1 MTIIEFP
8 LKNRAAKP
16 AFEDLYE
23 EYYQPLLHYLYKKTG
38 NMQDAEDLT
47 SETFLYCYRSYDQ
60 YDPEK
65 SAVSTWVYL
74 VANSRLKNFFRD
86 RRHDAD
92 YSDFEE
98 WLFADEPDMEQA
110 VYLEQLRDFLAGEL
124 ERLPERQRQVVLLR
138 FFRDQSYDEIAAK
151 LSTTPGNI
159 RTILSRTL
167 TRLEQALTST
177 KYDWRE

>member
-74 VANSRLKNFFRD
+74 VANSRLKNHYRD
-86 RRHDAD
+86 KREHVEISELENLLPAG
-92 YSDFEE
+92 ET
-98 WLFADEPDMEQA
+98 DMERA
-110 VYLEQLRDFLAGEL
+110 AYLEQLRSFLA
-124 ERLPERQRQVVLLR
+124 ERLANLPERQQQVIALR
-138 FFRDQSYDEIAAK
+138 FFQEKDYAEIAEELGISA
-151 LSTTPGNI
+151 GNA
-159 RTILSRTL
+159 RVILSRAL
-167 TRLEQALTST
+167 DRLKLDMADVEE
-177 KYDWRE
+177 DWRV